1 MIALLAAG
9 RVPLPLRSAPVA
21 RLPVNHPTADG

>member
-21 RLPVNHPTADG
+21 RLPVNPPSAG